1 MTSDRDKLLHELGK
15 LAEDDAL
22 HAFIRRHPELVRSD
36 FVEALSDAVRKQ
48 VRVDADTALAL
59 ARASYAIADELG
71 EDRDLAQ
78 AAKAMGSALYGLGD
92 YRVAVGHYEQSAA
105 RFEACGEDLEQ
116 GRALSTSIQAR
127 ILLGDYDSA
136 ADAAERARTIFE
148 TIGDRKRLAILDNN
162 VGNIM
167 HRQDRFQEAL
177 AMYERA
183 YRALAEL
190 QDAIGVAAALSNV
203 SGCLI
208 MLNDFPRALDVH
220 REARRV
226 CEELGMPRLVARAD
240 YNIAYLYYLRGEY
253 SRSTEMLNTARQ
265 LFKRSS
271 DDYHIAL
278 CDMDQAEI
286 YIDLNLYAEASRL
299 ASRARKQFA
308 ELGTGYEQAKSM
320 ALEAIALSNQGKAL
334 RGLDLFERA
343 RETFVREMNQVWPWM
358 TDLYRAF
365 VYGDEGR
372 LIEARQLARRV
383 LPIFEEAGLGA
394 KAIVCRLLLARL
406 ALGIGDW
413 RAARIDCEEA
423 LARASA
429 IDSPLYVF
437 QAKFQMGEIEEAEGH
452 VAEAIQS
459 FEASAQTLESLRSSL
474 QREEMKIAFMRNRLG
489 VYESLVD
496 LCLKSDQSTETELE
510 AKEKALYYIEQSKA
524 RALVDL
530 ILGSIRGRPH
540 ASGESEFAHTVQRLR
555 EELNWYYRR
564 IEHEQLSRETFNLER
579 VEELTQI
586 ARARE
591 TELLDALR
599 ELPAGD
605 GRFGRLRD
613 TGPVSLARIQKAL
626 GPNRSLIEYYIAR
639 GCVYACVITQ
649 GDLVMRPLGD
659 AEHVKNTV
667 RRFQFQIS
675 KFQLP
680 HDYLVTFERSIHEAT
695 VVHLNELY
703 ESLVAP
709 VVDSLRGSELV
720 IVPHAFMH
728 YLPFHAFYDGQRYL
742 VDDYAVSYAPS
753 ASVFVHCHEL
763 PTAGGNRSLILGI
776 PDRTAPF
783 IRDEVH
789 AVADAVSEPEVLLGS
804 EASLRALREK
814 APGSRL
820 THIATHGYY
829 RKDNPMFSAI
839 RLGDSYLSLYDLYEL
854 SLPVDLVTVSACATG
869 LSVVVEGDELLGLVR
884 GLLFAGAR
892 SLVATL
898 WNVQDRATAELM
910 GSFYSHLRTEN
921 NRAVALRYALLLQRE
936 RSPQPFF
943 WASHVL
949 VGKVEQG

>member
-1 MTSDRDKLLHELGK
+1 MSELGK
-15 LAEDDAL
+15 LTQGDAL
-22 HAFIRRHPELVRSD
+22 QAFIRRHPELVRSD
-36 FVEALSDAVRKQ
+36 FVEALSDTVVKQ
-48 VRVDADTALAL
+48 VRVDADAALAL
-59 ARASYAIADELG
+59 ARASCAIADELG
-71 EDRDLAQ
+71 EERDLAQ
-78 AAKAMGSALYGLGD
+78 AEKAMGNAFYGLGE
-92 YRVAVGHYEQSAA
+92 YRVAVDRYEQSAA
-105 RFEACGEDLEQ
+105 RFEACGENVEQ

-148 TIGDRKRLAILDNN
+148 KIGDRKRLAILDNN

-167 HRQDRFQEAL
+167 HRQDRFHEAL

-183 YRALAEL
+183 YRTLAEL
-190 QDAIGVAAALSNV
+190 QDTNGVAAALSNV
-203 SGCLI
+203 TLCLI
-208 MLNDFPRALDVH
+208 MLNDFPRALEIH
-220 REARRV
+220 REAREV

-271 DDYHIAL
+271 DEYHVAL
-278 CDMDQAEI
+278 CDMHQAEI
-286 YIDLNLYAEASRL
+286 YIDLNLHAEASRL

-308 ELGTGYEQAKSM
+308 KLGTGYEQAKSM
-320 ALEAIALSNQGKAL
+320 ALEAIALSNQGKIL
-334 RGLDLFERA
+334 RGLDLFEKA
-343 RETFVREMNQVWPWM
+343 RESFVREKNQVWPWM
-358 TDLYRAF
+358 IDLYRAF

-406 ALGIGDW
+406 ALRIGDW
-413 RAARIDCEEA
+413 RAARKDCEKA
-423 LARASA
+423 LERASA

-437 QAKFQMGEIEEAEGH
+437 QARFQMGEIEEAAGH
-452 VAEAIQS
+452 TAEAIQS
-459 FEASAQTLESLRSSL
+459 FEASAKTLESLRSSL
-474 QREEMKIAFMRNRLG
+474 QREEMKIAFLRNRLG

-496 LCLKSDQSTETELE
+496 LCLKSAPGTEPRTELDLD

-540 ASGESEFAHTVQRLR
+540 ASGESEFARTVQKLR

-564 IEHEQLSRETFNLER
+564 IEHEQLSRESFNLER
-579 VEELTQI
+579 LEELTKT

-605 GRFGRLRD
+605 GRFGSLRD
-613 TGPVSLARIQKAL
+613 TGRVSLARIQEAL

-639 GCVYACVITQ
+639 GRVYACVITQ
-649 GDLVMRPLGD
+649 SDLVMRPLGD

-667 RRFQFQIS
+667 RRLQFQIS

-680 HDYLVTFERSIHEAT
+680 RDYLATFESSIHEAT

-703 ESLVAP
+703 ESLVGP
-709 VVDSLRGSELV
+709 LVDALRGSELV

-728 YLPFHAFYDGQRYL
+728 YLPFHAFYDGRRYV

-753 ASVFVHCHEL
+753 ATVFVHCHEL
-763 PTAGGNRSLILGI
+763 PAAEGNRSLILGI

-783 IRDEVH
+783 ILDEVH

-804 EASLRALREK
+804 EASLKALREK

-820 THIATHGYY
+820 MHIATHGYY

-869 LSVVVEGDELLGLVR
+869 LSVVVEGDEILGLVR

-898 WNVQDRATAELM
+898 WNVQDRATADLM
-910 GSFYSHLRTEN
+910 GSFYSHLRTEK
-921 NRAVALRYALLLQRE
+921 NRAVALRYAMLQQRE
-936 RSPQPFF
+936 RSSQPFF